1 MKCRHFLMVFVL
13 LAALGCQRRPPV
25 ETLSAVMPSFSEVYA
40 LKDYHPDDALQVMR
54 RIADT
59 LDEAGLHRRSPFLF
73 NEYQVL
79 KTELRFRNFISVRDD
94 TLTLKAYEFYDSVVS
109 HSRAAGRD
117 KVLFYQFTR
126 SLYYKAAVLSHQDK
140 RTEAFVDFLRSLRA
154 IDELAGHRQAFH
166 FKGYNKEYEHFT
178 ALVYDRLAWTFYIFD
193 EWEEAFECLHLSNE
207 CFEKEGSLEGIASN
221 FELMGDV
228 MLAQGDRRV
237 ANDYYKKSDS
247 IYESA
252 GADNLFHH
260 HNMLFHNA
268 LSFFL
273 EDKKDECHDLLDRA
287 LQNSENESYFDK
299 KIHFALGAFN
309 LDCQCYDSAIYHF
322 ERSYPLLPRQ
332 TLKSYCSIIDL
343 ANALGDSTKA
353 AHYGQLLA
361 DFTMQ
366 RFYQTTEKAKMV
378 TLFEE
383 YKDEKD
389 ATIRRRQFL
398 FIVGFIVL
406 LGVIIA
412 VEAGWMFR
420 RDRRTKADLEQ
431 HERIKTSLER
441 QIAQTNAEAKLKE
454 ERIRT
459 LQHELENAMANP
471 DFQKLPLD
479 EKLDVLF
486 QIPVSKRA
494 LKVLD
499 YNVKA
504 GVAYP
509 ELVISESQMG
519 QLINAVDAV
528 FPKFS
533 VKMIEQYPRL
543 KRSDMMYCCLYVL
556 GLNEIQAAALT
567 GKTYQ
572 AVWKRSTKL
581 HEIFDNKSD
590 IQFILYDILKN
601 WQ

>member
-1 MKCRHFLMVFVL
+1 MKCRHFLMVFIL

-25 ETLSAVMPSFSEVYA
+25 VTLSAVMPSFSEVYA
-40 LKDYHPDDALQVMR
+40 LKDYHPDSAMQVMQ

-59 LDEAGLHRRSPFLF
+59 FDEAGLRRHSPFLF

-79 KTELRFRNFISVRDD
+79 KTELRFKNFLPVRDD
-94 TLTLKAYEFYDSVVS
+94 TLTLKAFEFYDSVVS
-109 HSRAAGRD
+109 HSRAAERD
-117 KVLFYQFTR
+117 EVLSYQFTR
-126 SLYYKAAVLSHQDK
+126 SLYYKAVVLSQQDR
-140 RTEAFVDFLRSLRA
+140 RTEAFVDFLRALRS
-154 IDELAGHRQAFH
+154 IDELAGHRQAFR

-178 ALVYDRLAWTFYIFD
+178 ALAYDRLAWVFYLLD
-193 EWEEAFECLHLSNE
+193 EWEESFKCLTLSNE
-207 CFEKEGSLEGIASN
+207 CFEKEGSPEGIASN

-228 MLAQGDRRV
+228 MLAQGDRRA

-247 IYESA
+247 IYESL
-252 GADNLFHH
+252 GIDNIFHH
-260 HNMLFHNA
+260 HNELFHKA
-268 LSFFL
+268 LNYFI
-273 EDKKDECHDLLDRA
+273 ENKKDECNDLLVRA
-287 LQNSENESYFDK
+287 LQNSEKESYFAK

-309 LDCQCYDSAIYHF
+309 LDCHRFDSAIYHY

-332 TLKSYCSIIDL
+332 TLKSYCNIIDL

-353 AHYGQLLA
+353 AYYGQLLA

-383 YKDEKD
+383 YKDEKI
-389 ATIRRRQFL
+389 ATIRRRQFF
-398 FIVGFIVL
+398 FIVGLIL
-406 LGVIIA
+406 LLAVVVA
-412 VEAGWMFR
+412 VEAGWLFR
-420 RDRRTKADLEQ
+420 RGRLSKADLEQ

-459 LQHELENAMANP
+459 LQLELENAMANP

-486 QIPVSKRA
+486 QIPLIKRA

-509 ELVISESQMG
+509 ELVMSESHLG

-543 KRSDMMYCCLYVL
+543 KRSDVMYCCLYVL

-581 HEIFDNKSD
+581 HEIFGNKSD
-590 IQFILYDILKN
+590 IQFILHDILKN